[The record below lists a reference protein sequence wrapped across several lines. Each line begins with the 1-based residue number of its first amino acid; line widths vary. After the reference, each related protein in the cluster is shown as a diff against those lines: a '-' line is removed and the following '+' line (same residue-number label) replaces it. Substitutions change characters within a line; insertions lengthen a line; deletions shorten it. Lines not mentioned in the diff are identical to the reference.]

1 VTPDA
6 STPVSEPTPAPG
18 LDLGRTPAPAPDP
31 DPDAG
36 PGRATGSGPHPDDF
50 ASQVVAVVE
59 SIPPG
64 HVMTYG
70 SVAAA
75 LGSRASRGVGQV
87 MAYAGADLPWWR
99 VIRASGHAP
108 RDHEQRA
115 LEQYRVEGTPLLW
128 SRSGAFRVDLERASY
143 RP

>member
-1 VTPDA
+1 
-6 STPVSEPTPAPG
+6 
-18 LDLGRTPAPAPDP
+18 
-31 DPDAG
+31 
-36 PGRATGSGPHPDDF
+36 
-50 ASQVVAVVE
+50 
-59 SIPPG
+59 
-64 HVMTYG
+64 
-70 SVAAA
+70 
-75 LGSRASRGVGQV
+75 V

-128 SRSGAFRVDLERASY
+128 SRSGTFRVDLERASH

>member
-6 STPVSEPTPAPG
+6 STPVSEPAPG
-18 LDLGRTPAPAPDP
+18 PVLGRAPDA
-31 DPDAG
+31 D
-36 PGRATGSGPHPDDF
+36 PDDF

-115 LEQYRVEGTPLLW
+115 LEQYRVEGTPLVW
-128 SRSGAFRVDLERASY
+128 SRSGTFRVDLERASY

>member
-1 VTPDA
+1 VTPGA
-6 STPVSEPTPAPG
+6 SPHGGEPAPHPGPDPGPG
-18 LDLGRTPAPAPDP
+18 LAPGPGPDP
-31 DPDAG
+31 D
-36 PGRATGSGPHPDDF
+36 DF
-50 ASQVVAVVE
+50 VSQVVAVVE

-64 HVMTYG
+64 RVMTYG

-75 LGSRASRGVGQV
+75 LGSRASRAVGQV

-128 SRSGAFRVDLERASY
+128 SRSGTFRVDLERASH

>member
-1 VTPDA
+1 MTPDTSA
-6 STPVSEPTPAPG
+6 PGSEPAPG
-18 LDLGRTPAPAPDP
+18 LDTGLHPGPAPDARP
-31 DPDAG
+31 G
-36 PGRATGSGPHPDDF
+36 PAAGSGPHPDDF

-128 SRSGAFRVDLERASY
+128 SRSGTFRVDLERASY

>member
-1 VTPDA
+1 MTPDA
-6 STPVSEPTPAPG
+6 STPGDVPAAGDDPAPG
-18 LDLGRTPAPAPDP
+18 LD
-31 DPDAG
+31 
-36 PGRATGSGPHPDDF
+36 SGPHPDDF
-50 ASQVVAVVE
+50 ASRVIAVVE

-64 HVMTYG
+64 QVMTYG

-75 LGSRASRGVGQV
+75 LGSRASRAVGQV

-115 LEQYRVEGTPLLW
+115 LEQYRVEGTPIVW
-128 SRSGAFRVDLERASY
+128 SRSGTFRVDLERASY

>member
-1 VTPDA
+1 M
-6 STPVSEPTPAPG
+6 VSP
-18 LDLGRTPAPAPDP
+18 
-31 DPDAG
+31 
-36 PGRATGSGPHPDDF
+36 SGPPPPDPDDF
-50 ASQVVAVVE
+50 ASRVVAVVE

-75 LGSRASRGVGQV
+75 VGSRASRGVGQV

-108 RDHEQRA
+108 HGHEQRA

-128 SRSGAFRVDLERASY
+128 SRAGAFRVDLERASH

>member
-1 VTPDA
+1 VSHDVGSRPEAGPDPEPDA
-6 STPVSEPTPAPG
+6 
-18 LDLGRTPAPAPDP
+18 
-31 DPDAG
+31 
-36 PGRATGSGPHPDDF
+36 DDF
-50 ASQVVAVVE
+50 ASRVVAVVE

-70 SVAAA
+70 SVAAV
-75 LGSRASRGVGQV
+75 LGSRASRRVGQV

-115 LEQYRVEGTPLLW
+115 LEMYRVEGTPLVW
-128 SRSGAFRVDLERASY
+128 SRTGAFRVDLERASHL
-143 RP
+143 P

>member
-1 VTPDA
+1 MTPA
-6 STPVSEPTPAPG
+6 STPGSEPAPG
-18 LDLGRTPAPAPDP
+18 VDAGLHHGPDP

-36 PGRATGSGPHPDDF
+36 PGRAAGPGPHPDDF

-128 SRSGAFRVDLERASY
+128 SRSGTFRVDLELASY

>member
-1 VTPDA
+1 MSFDA
-6 STPVSEPTPAPG
+6 PRDPAAG
-18 LDLGRTPAPAPDP
+18 T

-36 PGRATGSGPHPDDF
+36 PGRPADSEPHPDDF
-50 ASQVVAVVE
+50 ASRVIAVVE

-75 LGSRASRGVGQV
+75 LGSRASRGVGQI

-128 SRSGAFRVDLERASY
+128 SRTGAFRVDLERASH

>member
-1 VTPDA
+1 MTPDA
-6 STPVSEPTPAPG
+6 STPGDLPAAGDDPAPG
-18 LDLGRTPAPAPDP
+18 LD
-31 DPDAG
+31 
-36 PGRATGSGPHPDDF
+36 SGPHPDDF
-50 ASQVVAVVE
+50 ASRVIAVVE

-75 LGSRASRGVGQV
+75 LGSRASRAVGQV

-128 SRSGAFRVDLERASY
+128 SRSGTFRVDLERASH

>member
-1 VTPDA
+1 MTPD
-6 STPVSEPTPAPG
+6 EPIPRNESGHAGAPG
-18 LDLGRTPAPAPDP
+18 P
-31 DPDAG
+31 
-36 PGRATGSGPHPDDF
+36 GPHPDGF
-50 ASQVVAVVE
+50 ASQVIAVVE

-115 LEQYRVEGTPLLW
+115 LERYRVEGTPLLW
-128 SRSGAFRVDLERASY
+128 SRAGTFRVDLERASY

>member
-1 VTPDA
+1 MPDA
-6 STPVSEPTPAPG
+6 PTPGDEPAPG
-18 LDLGRTPAPAPDP
+18 LHPGLAPGLDP
-31 DPDAG
+31 GLD
-36 PGRATGSGPHPDDF
+36 PDDF
-50 ASQVVAVVE
+50 VSRVIAVVE

-64 HVMTYG
+64 RVMTYG

-128 SRSGAFRVDLERASY
+128 SRSGTFRVDLERASH

>member
-1 VTPDA
+1 MTPDA
-6 STPVSEPTPAPG
+6 STPGDVPAAGDDPAPG
-18 LDLGRTPAPAPDP
+18 LD
-31 DPDAG
+31 
-36 PGRATGSGPHPDDF
+36 SGPHPDDF
-50 ASQVVAVVE
+50 ASRVIAVVE

-64 HVMTYG
+64 QVMTYG

-75 LGSRASRGVGQV
+75 LGSRASRAVGQV

-115 LEQYRVEGTPLLW
+115 LEQYRVEGTPLRW
-128 SRSGAFRVDLERASY
+128 SRDGASWRLDMPRARWSPTVDG
-143 RP
+143 

>member
-6 STPVSEPTPAPG
+6 STPGDLPAAGDDPAPG
-18 LDLGRTPAPAPDP
+18 LD
-31 DPDAG
+31 
-36 PGRATGSGPHPDDF
+36 SGPHPDDF
-50 ASQVVAVVE
+50 ASRVIAVVE

-64 HVMTYG
+64 QVMTYG

-75 LGSRASRGVGQV
+75 LGSRASRAVGQV

-128 SRSGAFRVDLERASY
+128 SRSGGFRVDLERASH

>member
-1 VTPDA
+1 MTPDA
-6 STPVSEPTPAPG
+6 PTAGDEPGSGLHPG
-18 LDLGRTPAPAPDP
+18 SDP
-31 DPDAG
+31 ELHPGPHPDAG
-36 PGRATGSGPHPDDF
+36 PGRAVGSGPHPDDF

-64 HVMTYG
+64 QVMTYG

-128 SRSGAFRVDLERASY
+128 SRSGTFRVDLERASY

>member
-1 VTPDA
+1 MTPGA
-6 STPVSEPTPAPG
+6 SARGGEPAPHPG
-18 LDLGRTPAPAPDP
+18 PDPDPDPDLAPGPAPAPD
-31 DPDAG
+31 
-36 PGRATGSGPHPDDF
+36 DF
-50 ASQVVAVVE
+50 VSQVVAVVE

-64 HVMTYG
+64 RVMTYG

-75 LGSRASRGVGQV
+75 LGSRASRAVGQV

-128 SRSGAFRVDLERASY
+128 SRSGTFRVDLERASH